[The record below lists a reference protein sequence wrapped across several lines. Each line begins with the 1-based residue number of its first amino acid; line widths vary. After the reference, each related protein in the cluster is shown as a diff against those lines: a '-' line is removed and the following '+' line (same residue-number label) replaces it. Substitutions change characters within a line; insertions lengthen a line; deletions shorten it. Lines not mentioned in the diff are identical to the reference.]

1 MPEFQLE
8 HVNIPSKDP
17 HQLAN
22 WYAQT
27 FGLTADKH
35 IVRGDGVLIAF
46 QQGEPINR
54 PDVLH
59 IGFKVGDMSKLNK
72 WFEKFENVQLKTG
85 PEFTSFQVMDP
96 EGNCVEIYTRNSN
109 EEAVSLSASSGLQ
122 NTSSFQK
129 ESFRNDQS

>member
-1 MPEFQLE
+1 VPEFQLE

-59 IGFKVGDMSKLNK
+59 IGFKVDDMSKLNE
-72 WFEKFENVQLKTG
+72 WFEKFENAQLKTG

-109 EEAVSLSASSGLQ
+109 
-122 NTSSFQK
+122 
-129 ESFRNDQS
+129 